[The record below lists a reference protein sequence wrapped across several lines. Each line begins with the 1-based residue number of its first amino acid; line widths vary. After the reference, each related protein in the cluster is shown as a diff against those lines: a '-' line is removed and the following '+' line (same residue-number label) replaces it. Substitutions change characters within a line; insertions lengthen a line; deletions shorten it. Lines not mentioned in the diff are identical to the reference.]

1 MEKEDLAATEG
12 GGGGGRPRATPPCAQ
27 RSVSPAE
34 ASRPQQPRKS
44 VALAPLSPCSG
55 AAGRF
60 PGLCVAVSVAGNPP
74 AGGLTGPAGN
84 PGRPRP
90 AARSHNAGGGGVPEG
105 GVRPACVCRGVL
117 LFMFS
122 GDLAVESKYDSGR
135 GLYFSPFYLPSL
147 LYCFGEIIWITAAE
161 EVL

>member
-34 ASRPQQPRKS
+34 AARPQQPRKS

-55 AAGRF
+55 AAGRL
-60 PGLCVAVSVAGNPP
+60 PGLCVAVSAAGNPP
-74 AGGLTGPAGN
+74 AGGRTGPAGN

-105 GVRPACVCRGVL
+105 GVRPVCVCVGGCSRLSRFLSSPRLSLAELAGGLPGALGVR
-117 LFMFS
+117 
-122 GDLAVESKYDSGR
+122 DRAVR
-135 GLYFSPFYLPSL
+135 LPSP
-147 LYCFGEIIWITAAE
+147 
-161 EVL
+161 

>member
-34 ASRPQQPRKS
+34 AARSQQPRKS

-117 LFMFS
+117 TPFPLPFLPAS
-122 GDLAVESKYDSGR
+122 EPRGACGGPSRLALGPGALGVRDR
-135 GLYFSPFYLPSL
+135 AVRLPSP
-147 LYCFGEIIWITAAE
+147 
-161 EVL
+161 